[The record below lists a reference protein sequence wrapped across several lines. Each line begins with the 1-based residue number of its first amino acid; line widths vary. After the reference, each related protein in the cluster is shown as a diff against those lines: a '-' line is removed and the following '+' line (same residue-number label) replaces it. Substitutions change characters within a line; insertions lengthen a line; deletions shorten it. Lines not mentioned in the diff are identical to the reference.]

1 VGETS
6 GKVFVYKG
14 METIDASK
22 ASLVMRAF
30 GHSYLMDSKSVLKD
44 LHTIVRQRLPAKLRG
59 LVPAG
64 QQPDVYWRIE

>member
-1 VGETS
+1 
-6 GKVFVYKG
+6 
-14 METIDASK
+14 
-22 ASLVMRAF
+22 MRAF